1 MTDLLLARAERFPD
15 RVAMN
20 VNGTGGITYWEWQ
33 RRVNRTANGLLRAG
47 VRRGDAIALLSGG
60 MDWIDSAVVACLAVL
75 SAGACGVHLHES
87 YPQAEL
93 ERRLAEGGVRG
104 VIHGAGLRPP
114 RRVGAWARTVADLD
128 GGDETPVAVDLA
140 PGDIADILHT
150 SGTTGPAKGFTNPRG
165 NVTFGRGP
173 EGLRQFEKPT
183 PMLAPM
189 PLGTTSSATALDVAV
204 REPGRT
210 RSLSCGPLGRWTRCR
225 ASGPGGSSRTRSP
238 SDSTPGRACPAGRP
252 ARWSRP

>member
-1 MTDLLLARAERFPD
+1 M
-15 RVAMN
+15 
-20 VNGTGGITYWEWQ
+20 
-33 RRVNRTANGLLRAG
+33 NRTANGLLRAG
-47 VRRGDAIALLSGG
+47 VRRGDAIALLFGG
-60 MDWIDSAVVACLAVL
+60 MDWIDYAVVACLAVL

-93 ERRLAEGGVRG
+93 ERRLAEGGV
-104 VIHGAGLRPP
+104 V
-114 RRVGAWARTVADLD
+114 
-128 GGDETPVAVDLA
+128 
-140 PGDIADILHT
+140 LHT

-165 NVTFGRGP
+165 NVTFGCGP

-189 PLGTTSSATALDVAV
+189 PLGTTSSATTLAVAV

-210 RSLSCGPLGRWTRCR
+210 RSLSCGSLGRWTSCR
-225 ASGPGGSSRTRSP
+225 ASWPGGSSRTRSP

-252 ARWSRP
+252 ARWTRP